1 MPEDYKV
8 SVQSDDAFIPIKSVA
23 DGLNIKRFYF
33 ENTSDTKKTFQI
45 KFNSQYVIDSALV
58 SIDGNRAERMQ
69 SVTSAEPFL
78 VELEA
83 GGKAYVEYL
92 SLIHIWDK
100 GCPCRRRGD
109 TRRSSC
115 SRDSGVWL
123 IPDREED
130 FVSL

>member
-1 MPEDYKV
+1 MGEVEGYGTVSIDNPYDDYRNYPEGSHPLSLKIGAGKYDTDYNYSVQDVKNMPEDYKV

-69 SVTSAEPFL
+69 SVTSAEPFF
-78 VELEA
+78 
-83 GGKAYVEYL
+83 
-92 SLIHIWDK
+92 S
-100 GCPCRRRGD
+100 
-109 TRRSSC
+109 
-115 SRDSGVWL
+115 
-123 IPDREED
+123 
-130 FVSL
+130 